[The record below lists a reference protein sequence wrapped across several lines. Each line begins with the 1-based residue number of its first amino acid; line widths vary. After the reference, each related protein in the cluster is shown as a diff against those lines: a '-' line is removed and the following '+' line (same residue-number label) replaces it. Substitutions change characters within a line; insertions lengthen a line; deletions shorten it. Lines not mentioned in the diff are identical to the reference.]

1 MNNNS
6 TDQQRR
12 VLGLLLSLLE
22 DNRTKAVRDWNA
34 LAPTDGEDA
43 KALLNTALEVMLAIT
58 ADPRLGDQREY
69 VAGKLQ
75 QYLRMERA
83 GR

>member
-1 MNNNS
+1 MSNNS

-22 DNRTKAVRDWNA
+22 DNRTKAVRDWKA
-34 LAPTDGEDA
+34 LIPTDGEDA
-43 KALLNTALEVMLAIT
+43 KALLNTALEVLLSVT
-58 ADPRLGDQREY
+58 ADPRLGGQREY
-69 VAGKLQ
+69 VAEMLQ
-75 QYLRMERA
+75 RYVRMEGA